1 MRRVGFAATGALI
14 IGGVMPIAVGL
25 LSLGD
30 LKRYLKIRRM

>member
-1 MRRVGFAATGALI
+1 LAFLATAALI
-14 IGGVMPIAVGL
+14 LGGLVAIAVGL

>member
-1 MRRVGFAATGALI
+1 MRQVGFFATAALI
-14 IGGVMPIAVGL
+14 LGGLIAIAVGL

>member
-1 MRRVGFAATGALI
+1 MKQVGFAATAALI
-14 IGGVMPIAVGL
+14 LGGLVAIAVGL